1 VNPGDVRLAWSTYG
15 AQAPRIATSTAR
27 RRPERGTLVQAE
39 GLSRDA
45 RIVIVGAGAA
55 GICAAWYLKQAGFHR
70 VKVLEQSPRLG
81 GKCRSLTVDGQSFD
95 LGANYVT
102 SSYRRVRELASHV
115 GASMYTERKGHAIDA
130 QGKVGSLLGAVLR
143 GQSFLAVASQSLRF
157 LWKRWRL
164 RKLLTPYRPG
174 FGHVTDHPELR
185 GSFADWL
192 DRNGLPAL
200 KEMFEIPLTLM
211 GYGRLEGIA
220 AVYALTYMNPL
231 TFKDLGLFAVDP
243 PLRRWPKR
251 FSQGYGRMFE
261 RLAAEVNVLTGVTNL
276 KIDRSGPVQVE
287 YDLIVQQLEGQTT
300 VRERDTFDCL
310 VIACPQRLEVLEPMV
325 ELTPE
330 ERRLFG
336 QVIYN
341 PFYVTT
347 YDAPGTE
354 AIAAVTFALPLPE
367 TGQPF
372 VVTRQFPHNDFVSVY
387 TRGDRGNT
395 IGRHE
400 VWAANESFLAR
411 IMDRAPTRQS
421 RTCDEWAYFPHVP
434 VDALDAG
441 FYRDLEALQ
450 GANRTYYCGGLLAFE
465 LVETIAEYSHH
476 LVQTHF
482 VGRGNA

>member
-1 VNPGDVRLAWSTYG
+1 M
-15 AQAPRIATSTAR
+15 QAAGI
-27 RRPERGTLVQAE
+27 
-39 GLSRDA
+39 SRDA
-45 RIVIVGAGAA
+45 RIAIVGAGAA
-55 GICAAWYLKQAGFHR
+55 GICAAWYLKRAGFRR

-102 SSYRRVRELASHV
+102 SSYRRVRELAAHV
-115 GASMYTERKGHAIDA
+115 GAPMYTERKGHAIDA
-130 QGKVGSLLGAVLR
+130 DGRVGSLFGAVLR

-174 FGHVTDHPELR
+174 FGHVTEHPELR

-192 DRNGLPAL
+192 DRNNLPAL

-211 GYGRLEGIA
+211 GYGKLEEIA
-220 AVYALTYMNPL
+220 AAYALTYMNPL
-231 TFKDLGLFAVDP
+231 TFKDLGMFALDP
-243 PLRRWPKR
+243 PLRQWPKR
-251 FSQGYGRMFE
+251 FTQGYGRMFE

-276 KIDRSGPVQVE
+276 RIDRSGPVRVE
-287 YDLIVQQLEGQTT
+287 YDLIVQQLEGQAT
-300 VRERDTFDCL
+300 VHEQDTFDVL
-310 VIACPQRLEVLEPMV
+310 VLACPQRLEVLEPML

-330 ERRLFG
+330 ERRLFA
-336 QVIYN
+336 QVVYN

-354 AIAAVTFALPLPE
+354 AVAAVTFALPLPAV
-367 TGQPF
+367 GQPF

-387 TRGDRGNT
+387 TRGSLEHD

-400 VWAANESFLAR
+400 VWAANEKFLVK
-411 IMDRAPTRQS
+411 IMDREPQRHS
-421 RTCDEWAYFPHVP
+421 YTCDEWAYFPHVP
-434 VDALDAG
+434 VAAVDAG

-476 LVQTHF
+476 LVQAHF